1 MCPAVQTSYSETI
14 TAAQVGMPADARFEA
29 DTRTVET
36 AAGIAPGLAIG
47 QGSADKGAILGA
59 AAATG
64 FVGVGIR
71 NTANLNNTT
80 PDTIPQYDDIAV
92 MTKGDIWVTVG
103 GNVTKGQDVTFNTTT
118 GVLST
123 IAADGSNFTIAGAR
137 WMTSASSGALAILRL
152 NGIPAA

>member
-1 MCPAVQTSYSETI
+1 MPAVQTTYSENI
-14 TAAQVGMPADARFEA
+14 AAAVAGMPADSRYDA

-36 AAGIAPGLAIG
+36 SGGIAPGLAIG
-47 QGSADKGAILGA
+47 QGSAAKGAILGSA
-59 AAATG
+59 AASG

-71 NTANLNNTT
+71 NVANYNSSA
-80 PDTIPQYDDIAV
+80 PDTIPRYDEMSV

-103 GNVTKGQDVTFNTTT
+103 GNVTAGQDVTYNKDT

-123 IAADGSNFTIAGAR
+123 IAADSSNFTIAGAR

-152 NGIPAA
+152 DGIPAA